1 MAKNVVVNGVTYQS
15 VPEVTIPLSGGG
27 MARFMDTTDANAQ
40 AQHILNGFTA
50 YVNSVKVT
58 GNLTTPTVS
67 QDSTTKVLT
76 IS

>member
-15 VPEVTIPLSGGG
+15 VPEVTIPLSEGG
-27 MARFMDTTDANAQ
+27 MARFVDTTDATAQ
-40 AQHILNGFTA
+40 AQHVLSGYTA

-58 GNLTTPTVS
+58 GNLSTPTVT
-67 QDSTTKVLT
+67 QDGATKVLT